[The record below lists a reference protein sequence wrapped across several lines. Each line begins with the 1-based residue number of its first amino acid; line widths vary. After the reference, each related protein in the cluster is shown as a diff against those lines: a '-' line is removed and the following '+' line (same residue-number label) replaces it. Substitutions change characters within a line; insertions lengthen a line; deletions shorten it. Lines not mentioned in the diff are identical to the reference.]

1 LGLLS
6 SSAGL
11 NDCITGVMKLR
22 RINWVEACDTHE
34 KINVDRHLFPKPE

>member
-11 NDCITGVMKLR
+11 NDYIVGVMKLR
-22 RINWVEACDTHE
+22 RIKWEEGCDTHE
-34 KINVDRHLFPKPE
+34 KRNLDSYLVEKPE